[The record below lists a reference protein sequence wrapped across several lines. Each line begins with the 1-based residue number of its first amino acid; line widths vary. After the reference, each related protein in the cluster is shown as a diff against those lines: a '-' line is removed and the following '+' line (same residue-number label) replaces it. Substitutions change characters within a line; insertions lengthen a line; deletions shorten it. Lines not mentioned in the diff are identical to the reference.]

1 MLKDEV
7 ARRRTFAI
15 ISHPDAGKTTLTEK
29 LLLYGGAIRQAG
41 SVKARKAERHATS
54 DWMEIEKQ
62 RGISV
67 TSSAM
72 QFSFNGFDINILD
85 TPGHQDFSEDTYRVL
100 VAADSAVMLIDAAKG
115 VEAQTI
121 KLFKVCRM
129 RGIPIFTFV
138 NKMDR
143 AAKDP
148 FALMDELEDVL
159 GIHACPIN
167 WPIGVDGDFQGVY
180 HRDKKEI
187 ELYFGGDHGKRKAEK
202 TTVALDDPA
211 LSGMLEKHYINRLNE
226 EIELLDEAGEG
237 FDLDA
242 VRRGELTPMF
252 FGSAVTNFGVEPF
265 LERFLQYTPPPL
277 PRESSE
283 GLVEPDD
290 ERFSGFI
297 FKIQANMNPAHRDR
311 LAFLRIVSGEFHKG
325 MNVWHSGTGK
335 EIQVKQPQQF
345 MADER
350 EGIEVAYPGDII
362 GLFDPGIYHLGDTL
376 CVGRKIKFEKI
387 PVFAPEHFARV
398 RPLDSM
404 KRKQFVKGV
413 LQLSEEGAIQTFI
426 RDETGR
432 EDFLVGVVGVLQF
445 DVLTYRL
452 KSEYGVDLVLEQLPF
467 NYVRW
472 VIETPKPVADLKLT
486 STSARARDAEDRDV
500 LLFENEWSIRLA
512 CENNKGLELAE
523 LAPREV
529 F

>member
-1 MLKDEV
+1 M
-7 ARRRTFAI
+7 
-15 ISHPDAGKTTLTEK
+15 
-29 LLLYGGAIRQAG
+29 
-41 SVKARKAERHATS
+41 
-54 DWMEIEKQ
+54 
-62 RGISV
+62 
-67 TSSAM
+67 
-72 QFSFNGFDINILD
+72 
-85 TPGHQDFSEDTYRVL
+85 
-100 VAADSAVMLIDAAKG
+100 
-115 VEAQTI
+115 
-121 KLFKVCRM
+121 
-129 RGIPIFTFV
+129 
-138 NKMDR
+138 
-143 AAKDP
+143 
-148 FALMDELEDVL
+148 
-159 GIHACPIN
+159 
-167 WPIGVDGDFQGVY
+167 
-180 HRDKKEI
+180 
-187 ELYFGGDHGKRKAEK
+187 
-202 TTVALDDPA
+202 
-211 LSGMLEKHYINRLNE
+211 
-226 EIELLDEAGEG
+226 
-237 FDLDA
+237 
-242 VRRGELTPMF
+242 
-252 FGSAVTNFGVEPF
+252 
-265 LERFLQYTPPPL
+265 
-277 PRESSE
+277 
-283 GLVEPDD
+283 EPDD
-290 ERFSGFI
+290 DRFSGFI

-311 LAFLRIVSGEFHKG
+311 LAFLRVVSGEFHKG
-325 MNVWHSGTGK
+325 MTVWHSGTGK

-404 KRKQFVKGV
+404 KRKQFVKGI

-467 NYVRW
+467 GFVRW

-512 CENNKGLELAE
+512 QENNKGLELAE